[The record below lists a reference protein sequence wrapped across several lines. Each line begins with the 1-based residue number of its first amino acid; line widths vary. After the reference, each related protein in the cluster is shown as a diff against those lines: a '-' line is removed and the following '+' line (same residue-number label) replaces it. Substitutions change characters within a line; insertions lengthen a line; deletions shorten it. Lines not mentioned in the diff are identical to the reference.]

1 MRIIFI
7 HGLGESESIFKKI
20 SPKIGHEQVFLNVWN
35 ILGNERQE
43 GLNVFNFSKKI
54 AAQYNIGSNDWV
66 IGHSMGGWIA
76 YYLKH
81 HTGCHIIQIASA
93 TNIMDRYMTPIR
105 SGKLMYWLTRNGLAF
120 NNFQKW
126 FYVRKYNGMPSQQAF
141 AEAFSN
147 LVNGN
152 KECVTSQLK
161 LIYEPVPA
169 IDVVPDLRIH
179 ALKDALLKPP
189 IEPYYEVPGDH
200 FSLITYP
207 EEVIKPILEILQKY

>member
-7 HGLGESESIFKKI
+7 HGLGEDESIFKNI
-20 SPKIGHEQVFLNVWN
+20 SPAIGHEQVFLNVWN
-35 ILGNERQE
+35 ILGNAKHE

-54 AAQYNIGSNDWV
+54 AGQYSISSNDWV
-66 IGHSMGGWIA
+66 IGHSMGGRIA

-93 TNIMDRYMTPIR
+93 TNIMDRYITPIR
-105 SGKLMYWLTRNGLAF
+105 SGKIAYWFTRNGIGF

-126 FYVRKYNGMPSQQAF
+126 FYVRKYKGMPSQQIF
-141 AEAFSN
+141 AETFSN
-147 LVNGN
+147 LIKGN
-152 KECVTSQLK
+152 KECIISQLK

-179 ALKDALLKPP
+179 ALKDALVKPP
-189 IEPYYEVPGDH
+189 REPFHEVPGDH
-200 FSLITYP
+200 FSLITHP
-207 EEVIKPILEILQKY
+207 EEVIKPILVC